1 MVYGK
6 PHTFII
12 VRLQGHR
19 AWRVIGSQKSLRVS
33 SFSPYYFCGI
43 VSACNQ
49 SDSFSSS
56 FSMNVNCDLINPLIN
71 IPLLAVSS
79 SETFLSQLEQIFM
92 LREIITELFLKK
104 KGFSIAHKI
113 SCHKHFHF
121 PPRLGS
127 EFVFLLSYQS
137 AVWKMMEESC
147 LCVSALACL
156 NCSKQFVH
164 SAWNIWIR
172 ARVACRVT

>member
-19 AWRVIGSQKSLRVS
+19 AWRVIGSQKSLRAS

-92 LREIITELFLKK
+92 LREIITELFK
-104 KGFSIAHKI
+104 KGSASQTKSHAINIFI
-113 SCHKHFHF
+113 SRRGLDPSLFFFFHIN
-121 PPRLGS
+121 
-127 EFVFLLSYQS
+127 LLYE
-137 AVWKMMEESC
+137 K
-147 LCVSALACL
+147 
-156 NCSKQFVH
+156 
-164 SAWNIWIR
+164 
-172 ARVACRVT
+172 